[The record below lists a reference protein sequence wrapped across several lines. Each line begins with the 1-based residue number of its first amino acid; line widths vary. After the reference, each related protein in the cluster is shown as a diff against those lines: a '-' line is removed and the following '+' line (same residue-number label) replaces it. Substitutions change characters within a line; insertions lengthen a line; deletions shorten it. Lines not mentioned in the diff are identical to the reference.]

1 MVRFG
6 KIVPLQAEK
15 RHMIASL
22 APVRRQGF
30 CLDRTVG
37 LWQCHT
43 VAHPQR
49 ERELQRANMHDAKV
63 VPPIVFS
70 ARELGRAA
78 GVPAR
83 RIRAFIAAGEIQ
95 TVDGEF
101 VTERDAAVAMRALVF
116 GGALSLPAAADGPRP
131 FGGTPFALPP
141 VDARSRGLSLL
152 ASTVLHAVGI
162 AGAIV
167 ATAISLD
174 SSAIEIPLEGPLEPS
189 RLVFLAQP
197 GPGGGGGGGGLR
209 VPVPPPKAERK
220 GTKTKSS
227 PLPKRR
233 PPKSIEPVNEPD
245 PPKPKLLENEPLPP
259 LMAPL
264 VTAPAQD
271 RDRLGVLEETGPQVD
286 SRGPGSGGGVGSGD
300 GTGVGGGDGA
310 GVGPG
315 SGGGIG
321 GGPYRPGS
329 GIEAPRLLHE
339 VKPGYTEDARQQG
352 LEGDVILEI
361 VVQRDGTVGDV
372 RILQSL
378 GDGLDQSAVEA
389 VRRWRFEPARRLG
402 SPVDVL
408 VEVAVEF
415 RLR

>member
-1 MVRFG
+1 MR
-6 KIVPLQAEK
+6 
-15 RHMIASL
+15 
-22 APVRRQGF
+22 
-30 CLDRTVG
+30 D
-37 LWQCHT
+37 
-43 VAHPQR
+43 
-49 ERELQRANMHDAKV
+49 ANL
-63 VPPIVFS
+63 VPPVVFS
-70 ARELGRAA
+70 ARELARAA
-78 GVPAR
+78 GVPAK
-83 RIRAFIAAGEIQ
+83 RIRAFIAAGEIP

-101 VTERDAAVAMRALVF
+101 VTERDAKVAMRALVF
-116 GGALSLPAAADGPRP
+116 GGPLSLPAATDGPRP

-152 ASTVLHAVGI
+152 ASTVLHGVGI

-167 ATAISLD
+167 LTAVSLD
-174 SSAIEIPLEGPLEPS
+174 NSAVPLEGPLEPS

-197 GPGGGGGGGGLR
+197 GPGGGGGGGGGLR

-220 GTKTKSS
+220 GTKRKSS

-233 PPKSIEPVNEPD
+233 PPKPIEPVNEPD
-245 PPKPKLLENEPLPP
+245 PPKPLDNEPLPP
-259 LMAPL
+259 LKAPL
-264 VTAPAQD
+264 MTAPAQA
-271 RDRLGVLEETGPQVD
+271 RDRLGVLEETDPQVD

-315 SGGGIG
+315 SGGGVG
-321 GGPYRPGS
+321 EGPYRPGS

-339 VKPGYTEDARQQG
+339 VKPSYTEDARQQG

-361 VVQRDGTVGDV
+361 VVQRDGTVGEV

-402 SPVDVL
+402 SLVDVL